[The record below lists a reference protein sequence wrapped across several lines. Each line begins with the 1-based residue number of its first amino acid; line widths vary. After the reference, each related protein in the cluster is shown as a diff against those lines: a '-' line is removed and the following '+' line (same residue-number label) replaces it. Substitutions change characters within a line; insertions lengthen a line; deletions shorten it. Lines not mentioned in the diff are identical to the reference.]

1 MTTSAPTH
9 PSLCATSPTEPAQT
23 LKVFLRQIRVPFWPH
38 RRRRRLVLW
47 PPSLLRASS
56 SVVGRAATLRR
67 ATGGA
72 DQPAS
77 YSRGRSSGG
86 WRRSAGSSRPRGCWR
101 RQLVGRQR
109 PASGEP
115 PHRRAGHDGGAG
127 EGVMPAVSDGPG
139 RSPGEAV
146 MSRIYAAS
154 ADLSALRMP
163 SGRPGEALGRDT
175 LPVTADVVDAAGQR

>member
-23 LKVFLRQIRVPFWPH
+23 LKVFLRQIRLPFWPH

-47 PPSLLRASS
+47 PQSVLRASS
-56 SVVGRAATLRR
+56 SVVGPAATLRC

-72 DQPAS
+72 GEPAC

-86 WRRSAGSSRPRGCWR
+86 MAAIGGILAASRCWR
-101 RQLVGRQR
+101 RQLVGRR

-146 MSRIYAAS
+146 MSRIS
-154 ADLSALRMP
+154 GPSVELSVLRMP
-163 SGRPGEALGRDT
+163 SGGRT
-175 LPVTADVVDAAGQR
+175 QQRA